1 MPSTAEPHSAHSPA
15 SGNPRVTNSRT
26 QDPAGIPAFGRTS
39 GTEGR
44 GLLATLGEPRV
55 IGWVAVVLVLVGWEV
70 IVLALGL
77 NPIYLP
83 RPTRIV
89 VALVDL
95 FRTGGLF
102 TDLLAT
108 LGRIFGGF
116 FIALFAGT
124 LIGVWMA
131 TSERVNAIADNFIAA
146 LYPLPKVTLIPL
158 LIIWLGTGGPFM
170 LTIAALGAIFPI
182 IINTVL
188 GIRQADPGLVLA
200 ARDLGANQRQI
211 VRMVLLPSAI
221 PSIFA
226 GVRLGLGVSIILV
239 VAAEMVVGKLG
250 LGARLYLAGQVLE
263 TEQVFAVLIVLAIL
277 GVVVTKIQDAIDVWL
292 GHWRVQ

>member
-1 MPSTAEPHSAHSPA
+1 MSERSLSSAEDRPIGVLGKTISK
-15 SGNPRVTNSRT
+15 
-26 QDPAGIPAFGRTS
+26 
-39 GTEGR
+39 
-44 GLLATLGEPRV
+44 LGEPRTLGWIAVVFVLV
-55 IGWVAVVLVLVGWEV
+55 IWEILVAV
-70 IVLALGL
+70 AQL

-83 RPTRIV
+83 RPSHILI
-89 VALVDL
+89 ALVTM
-95 FRTGGLF
+95 FRSGGLLN
-102 TDLLAT
+102 DLLAT

-116 FIALFAGT
+116 AISLV
-124 LIGVWMA
+124 LGVFVGIWMA

-170 LTIAALGAIFPI
+170 LTISALGAIFPI

-188 GIRQADPGLVLA
+188 GIRQCDPGLILA
-200 ARDLGANQRQI
+200 ARDLGANNRQI
-211 VRMVLLPSAI
+211 IHMVLLPSAV

-239 VAAEMVVGKLG
+239 VAAEMVVGKVG

-263 TEQVFAVLIVLAIL
+263 TEQVFAVLIVLALL
-277 GVVVTKIQDAIDVWL
+277 GIVVTKVQDLIDDWVS
-292 GHWRVQ
+292 HWRVT

>member
-1 MPSTAEPHSAHSPA
+1 MTIHSAPSPT
-15 SGNPRVTNSRT
+15 GNPDER
-26 QDPAGIPAFGRTS
+26 ALA
-39 GTEGR
+39 R
-44 GLLATLGEPRV
+44 GLIARIGEPRMLAWTAVAAMLV
-55 IGWVAVVLVLVGWEV
+55 IWEVAVFVAD
-70 IVLALGL
+70 I

-89 VALVDL
+89 AALIEMFRSDRLLVDL
-95 FRTGGLF
+95 LI
-102 TDLLAT
+102 T

-116 FIALFAGT
+116 AIALIAGT
-124 LIGVWMA
+124 LLGVWMA

-158 LIIWLGTGGPFM
+158 FIIWLGTGGPFM
-170 LTIAALGAIFPI
+170 LTISALGAVFPI
-182 IINTVL
+182 IINTVV
-188 GIRQADPGLVLA
+188 GIRQCDPGLVLA
-200 ARDLGANQRQI
+200 ARDLGANNRQI

-239 VAAEMVVGKLG
+239 VAAEMLVGKFG

-263 TEQVFAVLIVLAIL
+263 TEQVFAVLIVLAAL
-277 GVVVTKIQDAIDVWL
+277 GIVVTKLQDAVDSWL
-292 GHWRVQ
+292 SHWRIS